1 MSRAE
6 EVWLFIHLL
15 GVFALVSGVA
25 IEIVLVTAALRAT
38 RVERVAAYLAPMKVL
53 PAVFGTA
60 ALLLLA
66 AGSSLVHK
74 EHQDGDPLVHWG
86 AAWVIVAIV
95 LVVGITAVAPSVWGK
110 PLGAVHARAEA
121 AGSGPVPPDIASA
134 LRVPSIHIG
143 MRAAWCEVIAAL
155 FIMSNKP
162 DWGGSIA
169 AVVIAAV
176 IGAGLAR
183 LGTTRVAA

>member
-6 EVWLFIHLL
+6 EIWLFIHLL

-38 RVERVAAYLAPMKVL
+38 TVEKVAAYLAPLKVL
-53 PAVFGTA
+53 PAVFGVA
-60 ALLLLA
+60 ALVLLA

-74 EHQDGDPLVHWG
+74 EHKDGDPLVHWG
-86 AAWVIVAIV
+86 AAWVDIAIV
-95 LVVGITAVAPSVWGK
+95 VLLGLTAIAPFVWGK
-110 PLGAVHARAEA
+110 PLAAVHEQAEA
-121 AGSGPVPPDIASA
+121 AGTGPVPAAIAAA
-134 LRVPSIHIG
+134 LRKPSIHIG

-155 FIMSNKP
+155 FVMSNKP
-162 DWGGSIA
+162 GWGGSVA

-176 IGAGLAR
+176 VGAGLAQ
-183 LGTTRVAA
+183 LGTKQVAA